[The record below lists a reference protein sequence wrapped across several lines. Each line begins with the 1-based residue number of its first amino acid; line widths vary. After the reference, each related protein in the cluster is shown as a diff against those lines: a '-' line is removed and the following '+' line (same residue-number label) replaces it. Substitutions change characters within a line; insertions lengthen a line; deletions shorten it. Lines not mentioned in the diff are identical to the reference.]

1 MANEEVL
8 KEELETEEVKA
19 DEVNVDEET
28 VEFDTF
34 TVDLNGRT
42 TEWAVMDEFKFEGK
56 DYLICGEVVGD
67 GISDAGLYIF
77 EGKSEGDEL
86 EVRNLDSEEEYTRVA
101 EAYCNLREEQ
111 AE

>member
-8 KEELETEEVKA
+8 KEELQ
-19 DEVNVDEET
+19 NEET
-28 VEFDTF
+28 KNETVNEEEMIEFETF
-34 TVDLNGRT
+34 TIDLNGRT

-101 EAYCNLREEQ
+101 EAYCNLSEE